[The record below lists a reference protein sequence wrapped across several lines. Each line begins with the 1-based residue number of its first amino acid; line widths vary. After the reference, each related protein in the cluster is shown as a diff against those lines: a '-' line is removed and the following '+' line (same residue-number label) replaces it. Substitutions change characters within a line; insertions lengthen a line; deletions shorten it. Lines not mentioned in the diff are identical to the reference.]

1 MEIETKIVL
10 VETNF
15 IILIDTLN
23 LNVLNFLNDRDD
35 NLDYPIDGGELG
47 LN

>member
-23 LNVLNFLNDRDD
+23 LNVLNFLNDRDE